1 MHDTFIAQKHKQ
13 SALKSR
19 TNYGLKNVNNNEK
32 RLNNSDPKLLLKNY
46 ESRQTNELDEN
57 NKKKRNN
64 EAKETKTNTTLRNRK
79 ETEECENESFA
90 KKHQLIGDKETS
102 DKENYLPLA
111 VNNQLV
117 NLEKMLNP
125 ELKSIEEREGKCVKE
140 IDLLLNDLNNNKMKE
155 ETSKDLIKC
164 SAQEDITGT

>member
-1 MHDTFIAQKHKQ
+1 M
-13 SALKSR
+13 
-19 TNYGLKNVNNNEK
+19 NNNEK

-64 EAKETKTNTTLRNRK
+64 EAKETKNNTTLKNRK
-79 ETEECENESFA
+79 EECKNESFA

-125 ELKSIEEREGKCVKE
+125 EFKSIEEREGKCVKE
-140 IDLLLNDLNNNKMKE
+140 IDLLVNDLNNNKMKE

-164 SAQEDITGT
+164 SAQEDITGTKLAILIMETLTTITTSN